1 MNKRTPTVS
10 DASHARRPCG
20 RWHSGKESAVI
31 LFGLPQPVQ
40 RFFAPVLRGLP
51 RPTRRA
57 LPVMVLALL
66 LAPHRRCLKTLAGVV
81 LGCREHA
88 STISRRL
95 RNAAWRTRDWFVA
108 LYDRCLDDIH
118 DYERRL
124 AQRQQRVRRAWMAVI
139 DTTYHGTHAEQMEN
153 LIPIGRRRRP
163 GSREARQ
170 HAFVMGLLIT
180 ECGLRVPL
188 PRKSFY
194 TEAYCLEHGR
204 RHRTQAQLAAA
215 MLRDIRLP
223 DDVELTVAFDSAF
236 DAAVVHRIC
245 RQRGYRA
252 VFPLDP
258 NRTLSAGPAVEA
270 GGLPGQKVV
279 HWTRTW
285 SREEFTLL
293 ELQYANEDHVFLRRR
308 HRDNLRLPKTHRR
321 YAVSARQ
328 ATVSRLGACLVVASY
343 KENPCVPLV
352 AGQSADWW
360 DYHRA
365 PVVYQSRG
373 RPVPRRWH
381 GKVLACTDAT
391 ATARQVVEWYELRWQ
406 IEIFF
411 RELKS
416 RMQFGCYVLQKFA
429 AVERYLDLL
438 LMGFL
443 LLEWERVREMRAAG
457 PPRPRGG
464 EPWVQARTTDRLR
477 SLEALCQEWN
487 ATVLERRLRTERG
500 RRRLLRD
507 LRAAPPGQVA

>member
-1 MNKRTPTVS
+1 
-10 DASHARRPCG
+10 
-20 RWHSGKESAVI
+20 
-31 LFGLPQPVQ
+31 
-40 RFFAPVLRGLP
+40 
-51 RPTRRA
+51 
-57 LPVMVLALL
+57 MVLALL
-66 LAPHRRCLKTLAGVV
+66 LAPHRRCLKTLAGIV
-81 LGCREHA
+81 LGRREHA

-95 RNAAWRTRDWFVA
+95 RNAAWRTRDWFVG
-108 LYDRCLDDIH
+108 LYSRCLDDLH

-124 AQRQQRVRRAWMAVI
+124 ARRQRRPRRAWMAVI
-139 DTTYHGTHAEQMEN
+139 DTTYHGTHAVQMEN
-153 LIPIGRRRRP
+153 LIAPIGRRRRP
-163 GSREARQ
+163 GGREVRQ

-180 ECGLRVPL
+180 ECGMRIPL
-188 PRKSFY
+188 PRKSYY
-194 TEAYCLEHGR
+194 TQAYCLQHGR
-204 RHRTQAQLAAA
+204 RHRTQGQLAAD

-223 DDVELTVAFDSAF
+223 DDVELTVVFDSAF

-258 NRTLSAGPAVEA
+258 NRTLSAGPEVEA
-270 GGLPGQKVV
+270 AGLPGQKVV

-285 SREEFTLL
+285 SREEFTPL

-321 YAVSARQ
+321 YAAGARQ

-365 PVVYQSRG
+365 PVVYQSHG
-373 RPVPRRWH
+373 RPVPRRWQ
-381 GKVLACTDAT
+381 GKVLACTDAA
-391 ATARQVVEWYELRWQ
+391 ATARQVVEWYEIRWQ

-416 RMQFGCYVLQKFA
+416 RMQFGCYVLREFA

-443 LLEWERVREMRAAG
+443 LLERERLRALRAAG

-477 SLEALCQEWN
+477 SLESLCQGWN
-487 ATVLERRLRTERG
+487 AAVLERRMRTERG
-500 RRRLLRD
+500 RRCLLRD
-507 LRAAPPGQVA
+507 LRAAPPCHVA